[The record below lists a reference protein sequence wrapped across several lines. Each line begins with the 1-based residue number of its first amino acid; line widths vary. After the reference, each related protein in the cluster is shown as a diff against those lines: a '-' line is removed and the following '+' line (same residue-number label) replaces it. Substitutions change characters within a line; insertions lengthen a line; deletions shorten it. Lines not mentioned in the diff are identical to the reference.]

1 MISKSG
7 SSLCYSCTNL
17 PPLVSEDMD
26 VNGAGI
32 SFIHNAK
39 KYILLPDI
47 LLLFYTTKI
56 KDDKRKKKKDKNK
69 T

>member
-26 VNGAGI
+26 MNGAGL

-39 KYILLPDI
+39 KYIL
-47 LLLFYTTKI
+47 
-56 KDDKRKKKKDKNK
+56 
-69 T
+69 